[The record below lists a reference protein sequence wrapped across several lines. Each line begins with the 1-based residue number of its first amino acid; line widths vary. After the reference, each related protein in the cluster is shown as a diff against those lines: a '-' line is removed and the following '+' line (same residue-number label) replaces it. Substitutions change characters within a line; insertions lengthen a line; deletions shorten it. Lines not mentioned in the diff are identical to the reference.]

1 MYQTVLKR
9 LLSLPLLLLVLV
21 TVVFLMV
28 RLIPG
33 DPAMLMAGSDATD
46 EQIEAI
52 RVQMGL
58 DQPLWGQYYHFIAN
72 LVSGDLG
79 NSVRSGQPALQWA
92 LQAVQYSAVLACASM
107 AIALLI
113 GVPAGIVAATRRGTF
128 LDTLI
133 VVGSLLGVSIPV
145 YISALLLVL
154 VFGVTLGLLPIAGAS
169 SPVHWIL
176 PSFSVGLI
184 LSGELARI
192 TRSAMLD
199 VLSQDYMRTAKA
211 KGVPYRTRIVKHGL
225 RNASIPILSVA
236 GEQFAHLFGAAV
248 LTETIFALPGLGR
261 LLINAIEWRDYP
273 LIQACILVFGTIVI
287 LVNLLTDISY
297 HFVDPR
303 LR

>member
-1 MYQTVLKR
+1 
-9 LLSLPLLLLVLV
+9 
-21 TVVFLMV
+21 
-28 RLIPG
+28 
-33 DPAMLMAGSDATD
+33 
-46 EQIEAI
+46 
-52 RVQMGL
+52 
-58 DQPLWGQYYHFIAN
+58 
-72 LVSGDLG
+72 
-79 NSVRSGQPALQWA
+79 
-92 LQAVQYSAVLACASM
+92 M

-113 GVPAGIVAATRRGTF
+113 GVPAGILAATRRGTV

-133 VVGSLLGVSIPV
+133 VVGSLLGVSVPV

-154 VFGVTLGLLPIAGAS
+154 VFGVTLGLLPIAGAT
-169 SPVHWIL
+169 SPAHWIL
-176 PSFSVGLI
+176 PSLSVGLI

-211 KGVPYRTRIVKHGL
+211 KGVPYRARIVKHGL
-225 RNASIPILSVA
+225 RNAAIPILSVA

-261 LLINAIEWRDYP
+261 LLVNAIEWRDYP